1 MVYSFTDCFKN
12 ISISEVMWCK
22 KRKSRTAGFFK
33 MTSSVSRFSFKF
45 FRSVSKLSY
54 PNHILLQEN
63 ADFVQIMWSSLAPD
77 TQTVI

>member
-1 MVYSFTDCFKN
+1 MVYLFTDCFKN

-22 KRKSRTAGFFK
+22 K
-33 MTSSVSRFSFKF
+33 TSSVPRFSFKF
-45 FRSVSKLSY
+45 FRSVSKLSC